1 MQGVIMRSLAEI
13 KEVISSHL
21 NEIREK
27 FGVKELGVFGS
38 YVRGEQSEIS
48 DIDVLVEFEQG
59 KKTFDNYMDLK
70 FYLEDLLGVEVDL
83 VIKSAIKPRLKEY
96 ILKEVVYV

>member
-1 MQGVIMRSLAEI
+1 MRSLAEI